1 MKDFIFNLYQNDN
14 FVIYLTIALIVLI
27 ILFVIVLF
35 FGKRDQK
42 LEETKR
48 LQKLELDTFKEEENV
63 KKVEVEEKQVDNN
76 SQNKE
81 DVSNEEVVPTL
92 KNDNSNINVTTFE
105 PKEDIKSVDEKE
117 EIVSKVE
124 TKEKEKPVIK
134 PLIDSDE
141 SKPISLNELDSIKFD
156 DKELEKELDELENI
170 KKEFNNIKIP
180 ELDSLKVKETPI
192 ENKEPKPYK
201 AGPQVFSSVFVNN
214 DEEKEEIVPK
224 TETKVEEKPVVK
236 SEPSKVSLFSIEDDA
251 SDMELPSLKDTTPKK
266 EENELKTI
274 NFDDISGETYN
285 IK

>member
-201 AGPQVFSSVFVNN
+201 TGPQVFSSVFVNN
-214 DEEKEEIVPK
+214 DEEKEEIVSK
-224 TETKVEEKPVVK
+224 TETRVEEKPVIK